1 MGIEQRRT
9 VLLMDDNPQIR
20 SFIRTA
26 LEDGGFKC
34 LEAADGDEALY
45 QAEASHPDL
54 IVLDIELE
62 DPDMDGL
69 DVCTLRR
76 IDLVHQP
83 YETDG

>member
-26 LEDGGFKC
+26 LEDGGFNC

-45 QAEASHPDL
+45 HAEAGHPDL
-54 IVLDIELE
+54 IVLDILA
-62 DPDMDGL
+62 MVGGAI
-69 DVCTLRR
+69 CGW
-76 IDLVHQP
+76 
-83 YETDG
+83 ETTSIYPICVGVSVF